1 MTVQQFHEALSCLRD
16 CDPDRAFVIAQLGQ
30 TLDGRIATQ
39 TGESKYINGPGA
51 LDYLHKLR
59 AAVDAVVVGVGTVIA
74 DNPSLTVRRVAGA
87 SPARV
92 IIDPNAR
99 LPDSAECLRDD
110 GRRIFVVSVAR
121 TPRPANVEMILVPR
135 EADGLCPRAIVA
147 ALAERG
153 MRRILV
159 EGGAQTISRFIQAGA
174 LDRLHILTAPM
185 IIGSGK
191 PGLVLPPI
199 DSLAQALSPR
209 TRAYPLPEGDVI
221 FDCDM
226 RRTNQE

>member
-99 LPDSAECLRDD
+99 LTDSAECLRDD

-135 EADGLCPRAIVA
+135 EADELCPRAIVA